1 MFKDRRDRD
10 YEGFSVTPLF
20 RYVDSRY
27 AECSGYHA
35 HRRLRRVRPLSRL
48 HQTEPLQF
56 KEATFSLTFQNL
68 FDTRYISTIN
78 NSQDDSL
85 STDSTTYKVGAPFT
99 VVAGVKFSF

>member
-1 MFKDRRDRD
+1 MRI
-10 YEGFSVTPLF
+10 
-20 RYVDSRY
+20 
-27 AECSGYHA
+27 AGYGVFDLYLA
-35 HRRLRRVRPLSRL
+35 YTKPNLW
-48 HQTEPLQF
+48 EF

-99 VVAGVKFSF
+99 VVAGVKFTF